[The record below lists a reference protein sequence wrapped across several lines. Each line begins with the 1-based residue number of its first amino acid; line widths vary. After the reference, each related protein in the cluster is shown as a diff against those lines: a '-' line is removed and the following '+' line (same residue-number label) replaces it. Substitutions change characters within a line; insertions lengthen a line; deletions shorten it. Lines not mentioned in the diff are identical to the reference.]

1 MTFHLLFTVTAQCSW
16 SFLISTQE
24 QVSACGYHTSRL
36 PKTQPPWSH
45 MSTSCLK
52 DWGHPRQEDHMLYQ
66 GAALPGSSGGGQP
79 QTDMSRVVAIPW
91 SSVLYFLQCPCREES
106 PINSTPQVVCHSLTT
121 LAQDPKDSGSQTL
134 FGSRTPGSITKCLRR
149 NLGTDWWGSWMSRGT

>member
-1 MTFHLLFTVTAQCSW
+1 
-16 SFLISTQE
+16 
-24 QVSACGYHTSRL
+24 
-36 PKTQPPWSH
+36 
-45 MSTSCLK
+45 
-52 DWGHPRQEDHMLYQ
+52 MLYQ